1 MFVSSGSKD
10 AQRSPS
16 SSASV
21 AAARLELCTPDS
33 IGEVDLLVTHIES
46 LCYFWAQIADQDTA
60 QRVALLTVSMEQT
73 QLPTVTGRLQP
84 NTVCVLSVCLS
95 ASLSVCVPCANS

>member
-10 AQRSPS
+10 AQRSTS
-16 SSASV
+16 SSALV

-84 NTVCVLSVCLS
+84 NTVCILCLS
-95 ASLSVCVPCANS
+95 ASLSVCVSGANR